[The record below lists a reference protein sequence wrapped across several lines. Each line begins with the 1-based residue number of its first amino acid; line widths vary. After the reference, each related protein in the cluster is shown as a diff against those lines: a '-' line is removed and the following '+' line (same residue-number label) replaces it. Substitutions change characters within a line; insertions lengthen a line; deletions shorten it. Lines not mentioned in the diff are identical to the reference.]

1 MTDANNPAGVSDV
14 VTEPAGLTAA
24 WLSTALGSPVAS
36 VEQEPVGTGQM
47 GASYRLRLTYDDHAS
62 GDQPERPRSIVA
74 KLPSPDPARRS
85 MAAGAYLTEVGFYR
99 DLAET
104 IAMRTPTC
112 HYAAT
117 ADNGAAFVLL
127 LEDLHPARQGDQL
140 RGSTVAEAE
149 RAAVSLAG
157 LHGPRW
163 CDPVLLELPW
173 ITAIDPEGAAFLGE
187 LLTAAVG
194 QFVERYAGRLDPADA
209 ELLVPIAAAI
219 EAWMVGRSERFGP
232 VHGDY
237 RMDNLMFFPADDLAV
252 VDWQTVGVGLP
263 ARDLAYFLET
273 SLDPEARRAC
283 EHAVVARY
291 HNSLLS
297 YGVADYPFDLCFEDY
312 RYGMLQGPLIT
323 VLGAAYGTRTDR
335 GDEMFLAMIAR
346 SCAAV
351 RDLDTLDLT

>member
-1 MTDANNPAGVSDV
+1 MTDQYNPARGSDV

-24 WLSTALGSPVAS
+24 WLSTALDSPVAS

-47 GASYRLRLTYDDHAS
+47 GASYRLRLTYDDHAV
-62 GDQPERPRSIVA
+62 DDRPDSFVA
-74 KLPSPDPARRS
+74 KLPSPDPTLRS
-85 MAAGAYLTEVGFYR
+85 MAAGAYLTEVGSYR
-99 DLAET
+99 DMAET

-117 ADNGAAFVLL
+117 ADDGAWFVLL

-157 LHGPRW
+157 LHGPCW
-163 CDPVLLELPW
+163 CDPVLFELLW
-173 ITAIDPEGAAFLGE
+173 ITAIDPVGAACLGE
-187 LLTAAVG
+187 LLTVAVG

-219 EAWMVGRSERFGP
+219 EAWMLGRSERFAP

-263 ARDLAYFLET
+263 ARDLAYLLET
-273 SLDPEARRAC
+273 SLDPGARSSATCSTETGHENGRYPACKDARFRGAGGVSRRRGGEGCSRRRGRCGSGAAARR
-283 EHAVVARY
+283 
-291 HNSLLS
+291 
-297 YGVADYPFDLCFEDY
+297 
-312 RYGMLQGPLIT
+312 
-323 VLGAAYGTRTDR
+323 
-335 GDEMFLAMIAR
+335 R
-346 SCAAV
+346 SCGGGS
-351 RDLDTLDLT
+351 